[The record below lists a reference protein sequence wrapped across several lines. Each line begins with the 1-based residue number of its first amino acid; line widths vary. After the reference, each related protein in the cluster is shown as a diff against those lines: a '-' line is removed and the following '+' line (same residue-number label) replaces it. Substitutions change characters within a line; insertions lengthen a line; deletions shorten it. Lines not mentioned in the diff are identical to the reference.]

1 MTQGIHLEIIF
12 NVFLGGRQLE
22 IIIFDSKKRRGGH
35 DIPPKQK
42 SWPEIP
48 KISMFQGF
56 QGRIFQ
62 TIQQVIG
69 CDFPFLRSVSNLEI
83 GCILQGWS

>member
-1 MTQGIHLEIIF
+1 MRGAPRAEMLPWVPGVVREDPPPGRFGENHHYKMTQGIHLEIIF

-42 SWPEIP
+42 S
-48 KISMFQGF
+48 
-56 QGRIFQ
+56 
-62 TIQQVIG
+62 
-69 CDFPFLRSVSNLEI
+69 
-83 GCILQGWS
+83 